1 MIGLA
6 NSNDFVRKYTS
17 FSGCDM
23 VASITLPQNVC
34 SYPIVI
40 GNLQTVSYSIHRE
53 VSPVRKLGSINP
65 IGWTKGTRT
74 IGGSLIF
81 TMFDKN
87 LVYQLQEEIL
97 NRMHYIITSGGKL
110 NIELLQKNQFA
121 NYIIENLK
129 QQKICMDMMPPFDI
143 TVTMKNEYGT
153 KSSQEIISGV
163 VIADEGQVASIEDII
178 TENTMSFMASDI
190 QPLMVTG

>member
-1 MIGLA
+1 MPG
-6 NSNDFVRKYTS
+6 SNDFTRKYTS

-23 VASITLPQNVC
+23 VASITLPSNI
-34 SYPIVI
+34 SSIPIVI

-53 VSPVRKLGSINP
+53 ISPVRKLGAINP
-65 IGWTKGTRT
+65 IGWTRGVRT

-87 LVYQLQEEIL
+87 IVYQLQEVIL
-97 NRMHYIITSGGKL
+97 KRMKYILDSNGTL
-110 NIELLQKNQFA
+110 NLEVFQKNQFA
-121 NYIIENLK
+121 NYVLENLR

-153 KSSQEIISGV
+153 ASSQEIISGV
-163 VIADEGQVASIEDII
+163 IVQDEGQVASIEDII
-178 TENTMSFMASDI
+178 TENTMSFQATNI
-190 QPLMVTG
+190 QPLMLTGDK

>member
-1 MIGLA
+1 MPG
-6 NSNDFVRKYTS
+6 SNDFTRKYTS

-23 VASITLPQNVC
+23 VASITLPSNI
-34 SYPIVI
+34 SSIPIVI

-53 VSPVRKLGSINP
+53 ISPVRKLGAINP
-65 IGWTKGTRT
+65 IGWTRGVRT

-87 LVYQLQEEIL
+87 IVYQLQEVIL
-97 NRMHYIITSGGKL
+97 KKMKSDLDSNGTL
-110 NIELLQKNQFA
+110 NLELLQKNQFA
-121 NYIIENLK
+121 NYVLENLR

-153 KSSQEIISGV
+153 ASSQEIISGV
-163 VIADEGQVASIEDII
+163 IVQDEGQVASIEDII
-178 TENTMSFMASDI
+178 TENTMSFQATDI
-190 QPLMVTG
+190 QPLMLTGDK

>member
-1 MIGLA
+1 MVIGLA

-23 VASITLPQNVC
+23 VASITLPKNVC

-65 IGWTKGTRT
+65 IGWTKGVRT

-87 LVYQLQEEIL
+87 LVYAL
-97 NRMHYIITSGGKL
+97 YS
-110 NIELLQKNQFA
+110 
-121 NYIIENLK
+121 
-129 QQKICMDMMPPFDI
+129 
-143 TVTMKNEYGT
+143 
-153 KSSQEIISGV
+153 
-163 VIADEGQVASIEDII
+163 
-178 TENTMSFMASDI
+178 
-190 QPLMVTG
+190 

>member
-1 MIGLA
+1 MPG
-6 NSNDFVRKYTS
+6 SNDFTRKYTS

-23 VASITLPQNVC
+23 VASITLPSNI
-34 SYPIVI
+34 SSIPIVI

-53 VSPVRKLGSINP
+53 ISPVRKLGAINP
-65 IGWTKGTRT
+65 IGWTRGVRT

-87 LVYQLQEEIL
+87 IVYQLQEVIL
-97 NRMHYIITSGGKL
+97 KKMKSDLDSNGTL
-110 NIELLQKNQFA
+110 NLELFQKNKFA
-121 NYIIENLK
+121 NYVLENLR

-153 KSSQEIISGV
+153 ASSQEIISGV
-163 VIADEGQVASIEDII
+163 IVQDEGQVASIEDII
-178 TENTMSFMASDI
+178 TENTMSFQATDI
-190 QPLMVTG
+190 QPLMLTGDK

>member
-1 MIGLA
+1 MPG
-6 NSNDFVRKYTS
+6 SNDFTRKYTS

-23 VASITLPQNVC
+23 VASITLPSNI
-34 SYPIVI
+34 SSIPIVI

-53 VSPVRKLGSINP
+53 ISPVRKLGAINP
-65 IGWTKGTRT
+65 IGWTRGVRT

-87 LVYQLQEEIL
+87 IVYQLQEVIL
-97 NRMHYIITSGGKL
+97 KKMKSDLDSSGTL
-110 NIELLQKNQFA
+110 NLEVFQKNQFA
-121 NYIIENLK
+121 NYVLENLR

-153 KSSQEIISGV
+153 ASSQEIISGV
-163 VIADEGQVASIEDII
+163 VVQDEGQVASIEDII
-178 TENTMSFMASDI
+178 TENTMSFQATDI
-190 QPLMVTG
+190 QPLMLTGDK